1 MKTTALLITLGLATM
16 AGGAFAQAPGGDRP
30 PGGPGGPRMK
40 PPIMAALDA
49 DGDGTISAKE
59 IENASAALKALDKN
73 GDGQLTAEEIRPLP
87 PEGGGPGG
95 DRPKGDRPRGDRP
108 QGDRPQGDRPQ
119 GDRPRGDR
127 PRPDGAN

>member
-73 GDGQLTAEEIRPLP
+73 GDGQLTAEEIRPQP
-87 PEGGGPGG
+87 PEGGG

-108 QGDRPQGDRPQ
+108 QGDRPPGGP
-119 GDRPRGDR
+119 GGEGAGKR
-127 PRPDGAN
+127 PRPDGGN